1 MLAQREALAGA
12 EAALVA
18 GAAAAAAAGVDG
30 RPDVAAAIAAAAGPV
45 LTGKTPGT
53 TPPQQLLWMPISTT
67 IYSWGDQLAFYT
79 LLTRLPLTGF
89 QRSRPQYILL
99 PTDLSLVLPVLQLT
113 R

>member
-45 LTGKTPGT
+45 LTGKTP
-53 TPPQQLLWMPISTT
+53 
-67 IYSWGDQLAFYT
+67 
-79 LLTRLPLTGF
+79 
-89 QRSRPQYILL
+89 
-99 PTDLSLVLPVLQLT
+99 
-113 R
+113 